1 MESTRMG
8 SILLALALG
17 GCALLGGAQFQEP
30 HVQLEGVAVTGLGIS
45 GGSLRVELDV
55 YNPNS
60 YDIRGARFTAELHL
74 EDTRFGELSHESV
87 FELAAETHTR
97 LEIPMQFTW
106 EGVGAAA
113 RGLLARG
120 SVSYRL
126 EGRLMIDAPGGDKR
140 VTVGNSGVVAV
151 RDVMGLD

>member
-1 MESTRMG
+1 MKGTRLG
-8 SILLALALG
+8 SILLVGAIGA
-17 GCALLGGAQFQEP
+17 CALLGGAQFQEP
-30 HVQLEGVAVTGLGIS
+30 HVELAGVAVTGLGMS
-45 GGSLRVELDV
+45 GGSLKVELDV
-55 YNPNS
+55 YNPNG
-60 YDIRGARFTAELHL
+60 YDIRGDRLTAELYL
-74 EDTRFGELSHESV
+74 EDTHFGELSHGSV
-87 FELAAETHTR
+87 FELRAEKHTL